1 MAKVGREV
9 VTKNDFVE
17 AINRL
22 HTSNRV
28 GKGLSEGESFVKQ
41 DYKKFLNEL
50 IELKLFK
57 IEAENMG
64 FDKEPGYVSAMDNY
78 ILNMNLKWLR
88 QEEVVNKVEVTDKEI
103 EEYYRDSLAKKKEE
117 KEKAEKEAVAKEK
130 AKAPEDKPA
139 TAQEGKKEG
148 DEQVSGKEDDKISPK
163 EHARI
168 KDVIYAKKT
177 VDRQT
182 EFFAG
187 LRSKASIKIDGEALK
202 NVAEDKPETFEKAV
216 AEVNGKA
223 IFGREIMAVKA
234 GKKAVDAEEAR
245 KQALE
250 QLILHKLLDQEAA
263 KMDYASSPENSVKV
277 KSFSEKLLV
286 SEFRRKVIAASVKVE
301 ESEIKEH
308 YENKKESFR
317 ESDAV
322 DVGIIIVPK
331 KENAEEVLDEIKK
344 GADFSYLAS
353 IKSIDPSSKSGG
365 QVGRVNIH
373 SFPEDV
379 RKSLQAAKGG
389 DILGPVE
396 LGGAWAVISFRGLVK
411 GEYMPYEA

>member
-1 MAKVGREV
+1 MR
-9 VTKNDFVE
+9 
-17 AINRL
+17 
-22 HTSNRV
+22 
-28 GKGLSEGESFVKQ
+28 
-41 DYKKFLNEL
+41 
-50 IELKLFK
+50 
-57 IEAENMG
+57 
-64 FDKEPGYVSAMDNY
+64 
-78 ILNMNLKWLR
+78 
-88 QEEVVNKVEVTDKEI
+88 
-103 EEYYRDSLAKKKEE
+103 
-117 KEKAEKEAVAKEK
+117 KEK

-139 TAQEGKKEG
+139 TAQEGKRG
-148 DEQVSGKEDDKISPK
+148 DEQVPGKKTIRFPK
-163 EHARI
+163 RARQI

-202 NVAEDKPETFEKAV
+202 NVAEDKPETLEKAV

-223 IFGREIMAVKA
+223 IFGREIMAFK
-234 GKKAVDAEEAR
+234 GKKPGDAEEAR

-308 YENKKESFR
+308 YEKNKESFR

-331 KENAEEVLDEIKK
+331 KENAEEKLDEIKK
-344 GADFSYLAS
+344 AL
-353 IKSIDPSSKSGG
+353 I
-365 QVGRVNIH
+365 
-373 SFPEDV
+373 
-379 RKSLQAAKGG
+379 
-389 DILGPVE
+389 
-396 LGGAWAVISFRGLVK
+396 FRTW
-411 GEYMPYEA
+411 PR